1 MGARRRVNKKL
12 DKAEV
17 HYDKV
22 DRQRRRGRPSW
33 IYVIFLTSF
42 FSLVTVGLWYVRQS
56 TLRDQAQQEGEVV
69 NKKSMEKLFQ
79 REDVR
84 DSGKSSYDETS
95 NNVIKSG
102 KEIHDI
108 ATAYPSKPDCMFQIR
123 NACEKYP
130 DLPYFGW
137 FSDNEKGGPVASS
150 AEACNKR
157 KRGWEKACPDGD
169 VDLFYDPSWAER
181 ESSSIPES
189 KCRFKVVGSCK
200 EFASPSNT
208 EWFLDEDKGGPK
220 SSTMTYCQLRKKEW
234 ETSCESIVEMDFS
247 GPGQILPGGNDYEWS
262 FHDIDG
268 AVITLMPDADKSTT
282 YKSCFNMSREPA
294 LPSISSI
301 YFCYPTFNIYGHP
314 KAGTSALYYIL
325 AQHPNIKHAHSNK
338 EYCRVRPGDQP
349 YSFFRYLYG
358 FATATKDIKVEND
371 VFVNGCIMGPE
382 AYLELDYLLKGPKTL
397 PIYIIRDA
405 ADRSWATYNYW
416 CDWNSE
422 PNCKFGG
429 LVKPG
434 VHNRSPEEFHALI
447 MNNEKKNLLIPN
459 EGELSN
465 LYTAPIKLMESMGIL
480 KFVHV
485 IANEKMKEDI
495 FGVWDDL
502 SKSLNSVMSYNIP
515 MHDKLEDLSA
525 VRVNANDKANILP
538 KTAKL
543 LTLWWEECEE
553 LSLRSSWSYNCIMKN
568 IGYNTMREFEE
579 VHLQEPMK
587 DSYLTL
593 WMHQVHTWFAAD
605 GNQTTSSKL
614 KTFIADA
621 KSSGFKQLMFDVPW
635 SWTERDAQGDV
646 QIDSFNKEDV
656 MSTACELGLSL
667 NIVITMR
674 ELPLWMNNE
683 TFLKKEVLVKDVK
696 KNQKQVDPPLLQTL
710 RCGKMLKNTW
720 QLLQSYYFR
729 SMVIALFLCLQ
740 LSTMSLR
747 PDTLK
752 NIRLCGTIPILAL
765 PLTMNGGIKRRCLL
779 RTSRLILPQTF
790 NAWVFVIQSPIWM
803 YTIGLVLERNFFQTN
818 TLNFARL

>member
-1 MGARRRVNKKL
+1 
-12 DKAEV
+12 
-17 HYDKV
+17 
-22 DRQRRRGRPSW
+22 
-33 IYVIFLTSF
+33 
-42 FSLVTVGLWYVRQS
+42 
-56 TLRDQAQQEGEVV
+56 
-69 NKKSMEKLFQ
+69 MEKLFQ

-102 KEIHDI
+102 K
-108 ATAYPSKPDCMFQIR
+108 
-123 NACEKYP
+123 
-130 DLPYFGW
+130 
-137 FSDNEKGGPVASS
+137 
-150 AEACNKR
+150 
-157 KRGWEKACPDGD
+157 
-169 VDLFYDPSWAER
+169 
-181 ESSSIPES
+181 
-189 KCRFKVVGSCK
+189 
-200 EFASPSNT
+200 
-208 EWFLDEDKGGPK
+208 
-220 SSTMTYCQLRKKEW
+220 STLR
-234 ETSCESIVEMDFS
+234 D
-247 GPGQILPGGNDYEWS
+247 Q
-262 FHDIDG
+262 
-268 AVITLMPDADKSTT
+268 
-282 YKSCFNMSREPA
+282 
-294 LPSISSI
+294 
-301 YFCYPTFNIYGHP
+301 
-314 KAGTSALYYIL
+314 
-325 AQHPNIKHAHSNK
+325 AQ
-338 EYCRVRPGDQP
+338 Q
-349 YSFFRYLYG
+349 
-358 FATATKDIKVEND
+358 
-371 VFVNGCIMGPE
+371 
-382 AYLELDYLLKGPKTL
+382 
-397 PIYIIRDA
+397 
-405 ADRSWATYNYW
+405 
-416 CDWNSE
+416 
-422 PNCKFGG
+422 
-429 LVKPG
+429 
-434 VHNRSPEEFHALI
+434 
-447 MNNEKKNLLIPN
+447 
-459 EGELSN
+459 EGEVV
-465 LYTAPIKLMESMGIL
+465 YK
-480 KFVHV
+480 
-485 IANEKMKEDI
+485 
-495 FGVWDDL
+495 
-502 SKSLNSVMSYNIP
+502 KS
-515 MHDKLEDLSA
+515 
-525 VRVNANDKANILP
+525 
-538 KTAKL
+538 
-543 LTLWWEECEE
+543 
-553 LSLRSSWSYNCIMKN
+553 MKN
-568 IGYNTMREFEE
+568 IGYNTMREFDE
-579 VHLQEPMK
+579 VHLQEPLK